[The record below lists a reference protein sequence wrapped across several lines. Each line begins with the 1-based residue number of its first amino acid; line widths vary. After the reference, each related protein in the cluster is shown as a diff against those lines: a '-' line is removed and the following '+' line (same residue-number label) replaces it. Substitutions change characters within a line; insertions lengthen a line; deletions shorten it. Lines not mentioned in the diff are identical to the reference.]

1 MASLCLPTAKVG
13 EGLVVLRDL
22 IGQSSVSM
30 KMNQWTAVRGSS
42 DWLIGPKVHRLTG
55 ENSPFRQIISPGLT
69 SVHLGM

>member
-30 KMNQWTAVRGSS
+30 KMNQWTAQGLFRLAH
-42 DWLIGPKVHRLTG
+42 WPKSASAYG
-55 ENSPFRQIISPGLT
+55 GKSPVRQIISPGLT

>member
-42 DWLIGPKVHRLTG
+42 DWLIGPKVHRPTG
-55 ENSPFRQIISPGLT
+55 ENPRYARL
-69 SVHLGM
+69 SVQA